1 MDLAWPTA
9 WTRTE
14 EVVTDSLP
22 IDLDAALVG
31 RAQRGDRAAFEQLV
45 RRHQRGMWHLARRY
59 LRSEADASDATQQA
73 FVRAGG
79 ARRLH
84 RERRQGKLPSR
95 GQTPAGVARRRIVA
109 MTPTAFEELLAR
121 YAEDPT
127 RLTPAE
133 RAAVEAAMATDE
145 PDPATVA
152 LVRASAPA
160 VAPPDWNALAA
171 SIAAATTRAPRRR
184 WPLAVGG
191 LALAVA
197 AAAAVVVVRT
207 PGVPLAWTAVAPTDE
222 RTDEP
227 VPAVDVA
234 VDGDS
239 AVDGDRAPSEFAPD
253 GEFDPAGM
261 ADLAGMGAIDDEL
274 IDAVLAADDERLDD
288 DLPAVGA
295 TWTGWVDAFS
305 DDELDRALA
314 WLDSEEAG

>member
-1 MDLAWPTA
+1 
-9 WTRTE
+9 
-14 EVVTDSLP
+14 
-22 IDLDAALVG
+22 
-31 RAQRGDRAAFEQLV
+31 
-45 RRHQRGMWHLARRY
+45 
-59 LRSEADASDATQQA
+59 
-73 FVRAGG
+73 
-79 ARRLH
+79 
-84 RERRQGKLPSR
+84 
-95 GQTPAGVARRRIVA
+95 

-133 RAAVEAAMATDE
+133 RAAVEAAVATDE

-222 RTDEP
+222 PTREP